1 LSQVL
6 LAGDLSVRD
15 PGDDA
20 LVSAFSRG
28 LPEHEM
34 VLVTSGESPGR
45 DHRGHRLISMRDRGR
60 VFAALRQAQ
69 ILILGD
75 GALHGSQRPVL
86 GRNRARIRN
95 GLHIGLAAKALG
107 RRVALLGVGAGGLQR
122 GADRTRASMLVR
134 LSDLL
139 ILRDPSTADELAA
152 AGAPGPF
159 RVAADPIWCAAGPS
173 VKPARE
179 KPAREQE
186 RGPHDVLVILDADT
200 LLVNPA
206 IAVRLAAACD
216 RLAAGGLRIRLAPWR
231 VGATEADDLDL
242 ARAVAARMGAQA
254 RVLLPP
260 ADFAQARSEAAR
272 AQVVLGLRRHAL
284 IAGAG
289 VGTAAVT
296 MTDEPET
303 VSLGRRLG
311 QASLPLTAAPEAIAA
326 SVTAATQQQ
335 PAGADAI
342 QHERAAAQEA
352 FRLLRLLIEAD
363 ESEEDRHLA
372 ALPLMP
378 EGTEPSR

>member
-6 LAGDLSVRD
+6 LAGNLSVRD

-20 LVSAFSRG
+20 LVSAFRRG

-34 VLVTSGESPGR
+34 VLVTSGESPRR

-75 GALHGSQRPVL
+75 GALHGSQPPVH
-86 GRNRARIRN
+86 GRDRDRIRK

-107 RRVALLGVGAGGLQR
+107 RRVALLGVGAGGLQG
-122 GADRTRASMLVR
+122 GADRTRASLLVR

-159 RVAADPIWCAAGPS
+159 RVAADPVWCAADPPS
-173 VKPARE
+173 PPVRE
-179 KPAREQE
+179 PE
-186 RGPHDVLVILDADT
+186 RGPDHVLVILDADAW
-200 LLVNPA
+200 LLDPA
-206 IAVRLAAACD
+206 IALRLAAACD
-216 RLAAGGLRIRLAPWR
+216 RLAAGGFRIRLAPWR

-242 ARAVAARMGAQA
+242 ARAVAAGMGAQA

-260 ADFAQARSEAAR
+260 ADFAEARAEAAR
-272 AQVVLGLRRHAL
+272 AQIVLGLRRHAL
-284 IAGAG
+284 IVAAAAG
-289 VGTAAVT
+289 TPAVI

-303 VSLGRRLG
+303 VGLAGRLA
-311 QASLPLTAAPEAIAA
+311 QASVPLDADPEEL
-326 SVTAATQQQ
+326 AATVTVATRRP
-335 PAGADAI
+335 PAGAGAI
-342 QHERAAAQEA
+342 EHEWAAAQEA

-378 EGTEPSR
+378 DATEWPR